1 MGQFDF
7 GEYGAAFCRPDALVR
22 RIGCSPSEE
31 VGDAAAFPRACEAPV
46 VRNYGINLPP
56 LGSEKGLQENRLGR
70 TGKSFTPY
78 REIAYPLQGNFRIP
92 RRFAAPS
99 VMLAFPRVR
108 VHARGMSYGDIN
120 NIPY

>member
-1 MGQFDF
+1 MPPHFLAHARLRLCVTT
-7 GEYGAAFCRPDALVR
+7 ELICRR
-22 RIGCSPSEE
+22 RE
-31 VGDAAAFPRACEAPV
+31 AKRAV
-46 VRNYGINLPP
+46 
-56 LGSEKGLQENRLGR
+56 QENRLGR

-78 REIAYPLQGNFRIP
+78 RKIAYPLQGNFRIP